1 MRADFASPRP
11 PGHYEYTGNA
21 MAKISKKKRVYS
33 VGKALDQYLE
43 RYQRGSDLPVNYDDL
58 THYSDATPVFDREG
72 RDTLWA
78 TALYASH
85 ERDTIY
91 EGMVE
96 IYANLRVKGDVS
108 LMRHL
113 VTDRIDVCT
122 WGNTLPFRVRILN
135 TLNENFDYFYVK
147 RADASRVYG
156 LELEHLLSPNSIE
169 FLYGQNTLIEEH
181 IAGIPGDVFLQ
192 QYLDRPSVNA
202 VRLAKEF
209 VKFNERCLTQLL
221 GDMHAAN
228 YVVVMTIDLDE
239 TVYRLRAIDF
249 DQQSYEP
256 RLQIYLPQY
265 YVANNPIVFLGMK
278 HMTPET
284 VSQYRQEERTLI
296 RNRGFA
302 EQTRLTR
309 LLNVMQ
315 SDAIAP
321 KAHLHQL
328 REELAHYHD
337 DSTFLSAPSMGHLVE
352 HSLARIGW
360 SRS

>member
-1 MRADFASPRP
+1 
-11 PGHYEYTGNA
+11 
-21 MAKISKKKRVYS
+21 MALITKKKRVYP
-33 VGKALDQYLE
+33 VRPRLFEYLE
-43 RYQRGSDLPVNYDDL
+43 EYQRRVRLPVTYDDL
-58 THYSDATPVFDREG
+58 VRYHDTTPVYDKDG
-72 RDTLWA
+72 RDSLWA
-78 TALYASH
+78 TAVYPPL
-85 ERDTIY
+85 ERDSIY

-96 IYANLRVKGDVS
+96 IYASLRVKGDVS

-156 LELEHLLSPNSIE
+156 LELEHLLSPNSID
-169 FLYGQNTLIEEH
+169 FLCDQNTLIEEH

-192 QYLDRPSVNA
+192 QYLKAERFNA

-239 TVYRLRAIDF
+239 TVYRIRAIDF

-256 RLQIYLPQY
+256 RCHVYLPQFY
-265 YVANNPIVFLGMK
+265 KANNPIIFLGMK
-278 HMTPET
+278 YMTPET
-284 VSQYRQEERTLI
+284 VQQYRQEESTLI
-296 RNRGFA
+296 RNRGLA
-302 EQTRLTR
+302 EHLRLAE
-309 LLNVMQ
+309 LLRVM
-315 SDAIAP
+315 SADDIAP
-321 KAHLHQL
+321 SANVL
-328 REELAHYHD
+328 RLGHELSAYHSD
-337 DSTFLSAPSMGHLVE
+337 DSFLHARSMGELVRI
-352 HSLARIGW
+352 SLQRIGW
-360 SRS
+360 EE